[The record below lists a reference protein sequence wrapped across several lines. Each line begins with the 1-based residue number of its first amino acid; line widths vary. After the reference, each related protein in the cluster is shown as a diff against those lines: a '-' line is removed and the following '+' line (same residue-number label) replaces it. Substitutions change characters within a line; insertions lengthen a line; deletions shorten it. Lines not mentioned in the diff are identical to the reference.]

1 MLVGVEKNYMMI
13 ISVVIQGS
21 TQNSF
26 LGILH
31 YAIHSSQIESQGI
44 PICIHKQIVYSIMSY
59 VDGFLK

>member
-31 YAIHSSQIESQGI
+31 YAIHSSQIES
-44 PICIHKQIVYSIMSY
+44 
-59 VDGFLK
+59 